1 MILWT
6 IQPPEVYDLIMK
18 KGYYACEADKSEC
31 LEEMGFKEAYD
42 WLVKKMHEKIGEA
55 PLNIK
60 YPVWAWHTWNWN
72 RKKPDLRCPHAQ
84 RGRELVCMEIEIPDE
99 DVVLTDFDSWHY
111 VLNKWHHNYATND
124 EEWDAQDAWFES
136 LPPDEKKRELE
147 KSWENIFNLEKIDND
162 WTMQGAYIQATF
174 WKLSKS
180 QIRKVQ
186 YFKSR

>member
-99 DVVLTDFDSWHY
+99 DVVLD
-111 VLNKWHHNYATND
+111 
-124 EEWDAQDAWFES
+124 
-136 LPPDEKKRELE
+136 R
-147 KSWENIFNLEKIDND
+147 KS
-162 WTMQGAYIQATF
+162 
-174 WKLSKS
+174 
-180 QIRKVQ
+180 VV
-186 YFKSR
+186 